1 MKSLFKFL
9 LAAAIGMA
17 SFSFVGCSDEEF
29 TPTIFDTREYP
40 LDKSVYSFPLDTFL
54 KVNFLEPY
62 NLKFLYKM
70 QDIGSDMQKN
80 LVPCEYEKSI
90 EIAVLSKYL
99 WYDVYD
105 KCAGKTFLKL
115 YSPRIIHVIGSPAL
129 NPSSGTETLGQAEGG
144 LKITLYNA
152 NNLSPTD
159 IEMMNEK
166 FFKTMHHEFSHILHQ
181 NKEYPTDFRLISN
194 GLYNAISWQDTADSL
209 AVAQGF
215 VSDYASSQARE
226 DWVEIIAN
234 YIVKD
239 SITWANMLNSAQ
251 YDWERVS
258 VDNSVYNRY
267 VTGSK
272 NADGQINDP
281 TIGRGYHFRA
291 GVNPDSVGYID
302 HKNPRASNNQYNI
315 QRKII
320 QRDTL
325 DMPLRNAEGIGQIIY
340 SDNTDGIDGRQI
352 ILQKL
357 EMARTWLKEKFDLN
371 LEDLRKEVQTRQ
383 WVTDAKGN
391 FVFDKDGKYINRLTY
406 PIDDTGRT
414 LMDALKEEVYKY
426 KQLQN

>member
-1 MKSLFKFL
+1 MKSLFKIL
-9 LAAAIGMA
+9 LVAAIGMA

-181 NKEYPTDFRLISN
+181 NKEYPT
-194 GLYNAISWQDTADSL
+194 
-209 AVAQGF
+209 

-239 SITWANMLNSAQ
+239 SITWANMLNTAQ

-258 VDNSVYNRY
+258 VEMTVFNPLDQRCKAGLANR
-267 VTGSK
+267 
-272 NADGQINDP
+272 
-281 TIGRGYHFRA
+281 
-291 GVNPDSVGYID
+291 DSVGYID
-302 HKNPRASNNQYNI
+302 RKNPNASNTQYNI

-325 DMPLRNAEGIGQIIY
+325 DLPLRNAEGKGQIIY
-340 SDNTDGIDGRQI
+340 SDNTDGIDGRQV

-371 LEDLRKEVQTRQ
+371 LEDLRREVQTRQ
-383 WVTDAKGN
+383 WLTDAKGN
-391 FVFDKDGKYINRLTY
+391 FVFDKNGKYINRLVY

-426 KQLQN
+426 KELQK

>member
-1 MKSLFKFL
+1 MKSLFKIL

-17 SFSFVGCSDEEF
+17 TFSFVGCSDEEF

-90 EIAVLSKYL
+90 DIAVLSKYL

-152 NNLSPTD
+152 NNLSPND
-159 IEMMNEK
+159 IETLNEK

-226 DWVEIIAN
+226 DWVEVIAN

-239 SITWANMLNSAQ
+239 SITWANMLSAAQ

-258 VDNSVYNRY
+258 VEMSTFNPLDQRCKAGLANR
-267 VTGSK
+267 
-272 NADGQINDP
+272 
-281 TIGRGYHFRA
+281 
-291 GVNPDSVGYID
+291 DSVGYID
-302 HKNPRASNNQYNI
+302 RKNPTASNTQYNI

-325 DMPLRNAEGIGQIIY
+325 DLPLRNAEGVGQIIF
-340 SDNTDGIDGRQI
+340 SDNTDGIDGKQV

-357 EMARTWLKEKFDLN
+357 EMARQWLKEKFDL
-371 LEDLRKEVQTRQ
+371 DLDELRREVQTRQ
-383 WVTDAKGN
+383 WLTDAKGN
-391 FVFDKDGKYINRLTY
+391 FVFDKNGNYINRLTH
-406 PIDDTGRT
+406 PLDDGSGRT
-414 LMDALKEEVYKY
+414 LIEALREEVNKY
-426 KQLQN
+426 IVLQN

>member
-1 MKSLFKFL
+1 MKSLFKIL
-9 LAAAIGMA
+9 LAAVIGIA
-17 SFSFVGCSDEEF
+17 SFSFVGCSDDEF
-29 TPTIFDTREYP
+29 TPTIFDTTEYP

-115 YSPRIIHVIGSPAL
+115 YSPRIINVIGSPAL

-239 SITWANMLNSAQ
+239 SITWAHMLDAAQ

-258 VDNSVYNRY
+258 VEMSVFNPLDQRCKSGLANR
-267 VTGSK
+267 
-272 NADGQINDP
+272 
-281 TIGRGYHFRA
+281 
-291 GVNPDSVGYID
+291 DSVGYID
-302 HKNPRASNNQYNI
+302 RKNPNASNTQYNI

-325 DMPLRNAEGIGQIIY
+325 DLPIRNAEGKGQIIY
-340 SDNTDGIDGRQI
+340 SDNTDGIDGKQV

-371 LEDLRKEVQTRQ
+371 LEELRREVQTRQ

-391 FVFDKDGKYINRLTY
+391 FVFDKNGNYINRLTY
-406 PIDDTGRT
+406 PLDETGRT

-426 KQLQN
+426 KELQK

>member
-1 MKSLFKFL
+1 MKSLFKIL
-9 LAAAIGMA
+9 LAAVIGIA
-17 SFSFVGCSDEEF
+17 SFSFVGCSDDEF
-29 TPTIFDTREYP
+29 TPTIFDTTEYP

-239 SITWANMLNSAQ
+239 SITWAHMLDAAQ

-258 VDNSVYNRY
+258 VEMTVFNPLDQRCKSGLANR
-267 VTGSK
+267 
-272 NADGQINDP
+272 
-281 TIGRGYHFRA
+281 
-291 GVNPDSVGYID
+291 DSVGYID
-302 HKNPRASNNQYNI
+302 RKNPNASNTQYNI

-325 DMPLRNAEGIGQIIY
+325 DLPIRNAEGKGQIIY
-340 SDNTDGIDGRQI
+340 SDNTDGIDGKQV

-371 LEDLRKEVQTRQ
+371 LEELRREVQTRQ

-391 FVFDKDGKYINRLTY
+391 FVFDKNGNYINRLTY
-406 PIDDTGRT
+406 PLDETGRT

-426 KQLQN
+426 KELQK

>member
-1 MKSLFKFL
+1 MKSLFKIL
-9 LAAAIGMA
+9 LAAVIGIA
-17 SFSFVGCSDEEF
+17 SFSFVGCSDDEF
-29 TPTIFDTREYP
+29 TPTIFDTTEYP

-239 SITWANMLNSAQ
+239 SITWAHMLDAAQ

-258 VDNSVYNRY
+258 VEMSVFNPLDQRCKSGLANR
-267 VTGSK
+267 
-272 NADGQINDP
+272 
-281 TIGRGYHFRA
+281 
-291 GVNPDSVGYID
+291 DSVGYID
-302 HKNPRASNNQYNI
+302 RKNPNASNTQYNI

-325 DMPLRNAEGIGQIIY
+325 DLPIRNAEGKGQIIY
-340 SDNTDGIDGRQI
+340 SDNTDGIDGKQV

-371 LEDLRKEVQTRQ
+371 LEELRREVQTRQ

-391 FVFDKDGKYINRLTY
+391 FVFDKNGNYINRLTY
-406 PIDDTGRT
+406 PLDETGRT

-426 KQLQN
+426 KELQK

>member
-1 MKSLFKFL
+1 MKSLFKIL

-17 SFSFVGCSDEEF
+17 TFSFVGCSDEEF

-90 EIAVLSKYL
+90 DIAVLSKYL

-152 NNLSPTD
+152 NNLSPND
-159 IEMMNEK
+159 IETLNEK

-226 DWVEIIAN
+226 DWVEVIAN

-239 SITWANMLNSAQ
+239 SITWANMLSAAQ

-258 VDNSVYNRY
+258 VEMSTFNPLDQRCKAGLANR
-267 VTGSK
+267 
-272 NADGQINDP
+272 
-281 TIGRGYHFRA
+281 
-291 GVNPDSVGYID
+291 DSVGYID
-302 HKNPRASNNQYNI
+302 RKNPTASNTQYNI

-325 DMPLRNAEGIGQIIY
+325 DLPLRNAEGVGQIIF
-340 SDNTDGIDGRQI
+340 SDNTDGIDGKQV

-357 EMARTWLKEKFDLN
+357 EMARQWLKEKFDL
-371 LEDLRKEVQTRQ
+371 DLDELRREVQTRQ
-383 WVTDAKGN
+383 WLTDAKGN
-391 FVFDKDGKYINRLTY
+391 FVFDKNGNYINRLTH
-406 PIDDTGRT
+406 PLDDGSGRT
-414 LMDALKEEVYKY
+414 LIEALREEVNKY
-426 KQLQN
+426 KVLQN

>member
-1 MKSLFKFL
+1 MKSLFKIL

-258 VDNSVYNRY
+258 VEMTVFNPLDQRCTAGLANR
-267 VTGSK
+267 
-272 NADGQINDP
+272 
-281 TIGRGYHFRA
+281 
-291 GVNPDSVGYID
+291 DSVGYID
-302 HKNPRASNNQYNI
+302 RKNPNASNTQYNI

-325 DMPLRNAEGIGQIIY
+325 DLPLRNAEGKGQIIY
-340 SDNTDGIDGRQI
+340 SDNTDGIDGRQV

-371 LEDLRKEVQTRQ
+371 LEDLRREVQTRQ
-383 WVTDAKGN
+383 WLTDAKGN
-391 FVFDKDGKYINRLTY
+391 FVFDKNGKYINRLVY

>member
-1 MKSLFKFL
+1 
-9 LAAAIGMA
+9 
-17 SFSFVGCSDEEF
+17 
-29 TPTIFDTREYP
+29 
-40 LDKSVYSFPLDTFL
+40 
-54 KVNFLEPY
+54 
-62 NLKFLYKM
+62 
-70 QDIGSDMQKN
+70 
-80 LVPCEYEKSI
+80 
-90 EIAVLSKYL
+90 
-99 WYDVYD
+99 
-105 KCAGKTFLKL
+105 
-115 YSPRIIHVIGSPAL
+115 
-129 NPSSGTETLGQAEGG
+129 
-144 LKITLYNA
+144 
-152 NNLSPTD
+152 
-159 IEMMNEK
+159 
-166 FFKTMHHEFSHILHQ
+166 
-181 NKEYPTDFRLISN
+181 
-194 GLYNAISWQDTADSL
+194 
-209 AVAQGF
+209 
-215 VSDYASSQARE
+215 
-226 DWVEIIAN
+226 
-234 YIVKD
+234 VKD

-426 KQLQN
+426 KELQK

>member
-1 MKSLFKFL
+1 MKSLFKIL
-9 LAAAIGMA
+9 LAAVIGIA
-17 SFSFVGCSDEEF
+17 SFSFVGCSDDEF
-29 TPTIFDTREYP
+29 TPTIFDTTEYP

-209 AVAQGF
+209 AIAQGF

-239 SITWANMLNSAQ
+239 SITWAHMLDAAQ

-258 VDNSVYNRY
+258 VEMSVFNPLNARCNAGLANR
-267 VTGSK
+267 
-272 NADGQINDP
+272 
-281 TIGRGYHFRA
+281 
-291 GVNPDSVGYID
+291 DSVGYID
-302 HKNPRASNNQYNI
+302 RKNPNASNTQYNI

-325 DMPLRNAEGIGQIIY
+325 DLPLRNAEGIGQIIY
-340 SDNTDGIDGRQI
+340 SDNTDGIDGKQV

-371 LEDLRKEVQTRQ
+371 LEELRREVQTRQ

-391 FVFDKDGKYINRLTY
+391 FVFDKNGNYINRLTY
-406 PIDDTGRT
+406 PIDETGRT

-426 KQLQN
+426 KELQK

>member
-1 MKSLFKFL
+1 MKKLNIIL
-9 LAAAIGMA
+9 LALVALTTLNLSSCKDDDLGP
-17 SFSFVGCSDEEF
+17 S
-29 TPTIFDTREYP
+29 IFDTKEYP
-40 LDKSVYSFPLDTFL
+40 LDRSIYTFPLDTFV

-62 NLKFLYKM
+62 NMRYLYKL
-70 QDIGSDMQKN
+70 QDIGSDMDYN
-80 LVPCEYEKSI
+80 LTPCSYDQCVNL
-90 EIAVLSKYL
+90 AVLNKYL
-99 WYDVYD
+99 WYDVYRD
-105 KCAGKTFLKL
+105 IVGDEFLKT
-115 YSPRIIHVIGSPAL
+115 YSPRVMHIIGSPAY
-129 NPSSGTETLGQAEGG
+129 NPTSGTIRLGTAEGG

-152 NNLSPTD
+152 ESLRPDDLDNL
-159 IEMMNEK
+159 NEY

-239 SITWANMLNSAQ
+239 SITWANMLNTAQ

-258 VDNSVYNRY
+258 VEMTVFNPLDQRCKAGLANR
-267 VTGSK
+267 
-272 NADGQINDP
+272 
-281 TIGRGYHFRA
+281 
-291 GVNPDSVGYID
+291 DSVGYID
-302 HKNPRASNNQYNI
+302 RKNPNASNTQYNI

-325 DMPLRNAEGIGQIIY
+325 DLPLRNAEGKGQIIY
-340 SDNTDGIDGRQI
+340 SDNTDGIDGRQV

-371 LEDLRKEVQTRQ
+371 LEDLRREVQTRQ
-383 WVTDAKGN
+383 WLTDAKGN
-391 FVFDKDGKYINRLTY
+391 FVFDKNGNYINRLVY

-426 KQLQN
+426 KELQK

>member
-1 MKSLFKFL
+1 MKSLFKIL
-9 LAAAIGMA
+9 LAAVIGIVSMN
-17 SFSFVGCSDEEF
+17 FVACSDDEF
-29 TPTIFDTREYP
+29 TPTIFDTTEYP
-40 LDKSVYSFPLDTFL
+40 LDRSVYSFPLDTFL

-62 NLKFLYKM
+62 NLRFLYKM

-239 SITWANMLNSAQ
+239 SITWAHMLDAAQ

-258 VDNSVYNRY
+258 VEMSVFNPLDQRCKSGLANR
-267 VTGSK
+267 
-272 NADGQINDP
+272 
-281 TIGRGYHFRA
+281 
-291 GVNPDSVGYID
+291 DSVGYID
-302 HKNPRASNNQYNI
+302 RKNPNASNTQYNI

-325 DMPLRNAEGIGQIIY
+325 DLPIRNAEGKGQIIY
-340 SDNTDGIDGRQI
+340 SDNTDGIDGKQV

-371 LEDLRKEVQTRQ
+371 LEELRREVQTRQ

-391 FVFDKDGKYINRLTY
+391 FVFDKNGNYINRLTY
-406 PIDDTGRT
+406 PLDETGRT

-426 KQLQN
+426 KELQK

>member
-1 MKSLFKFL
+1 MKSLFKIL

-17 SFSFVGCSDEEF
+17 SFSFVGCPDEEF
-29 TPTIFDTREYP
+29 TPTIFDTTEYP
-40 LDKSVYSFPLDTFL
+40 LDKTVYSFPLDTFL

-90 EIAVLSKYL
+90 DIAVLSKYL

-152 NNLSPTD
+152 NNLSPND
-159 IEMMNEK
+159 IETLNEK

-226 DWVEIIAN
+226 DWVEVIAN

-239 SITWANMLNSAQ
+239 SITWANMLNAAQ

-258 VDNSVYNRY
+258 VEMTTFNPLNQRCNAGLANR
-267 VTGSK
+267 
-272 NADGQINDP
+272 
-281 TIGRGYHFRA
+281 
-291 GVNPDSVGYID
+291 DSVGYID
-302 HKNPRASNNQYNI
+302 RKNPNASNTQYNV

-325 DMPLRNAEGIGQIIY
+325 DLPLRNAEGVGQIIY
-340 SDNTDGIDGRQI
+340 SDNTDGIDGRQV

-357 EMARTWLKEKFDLN
+357 EMARAWLKEKFDL
-371 LEDLRKEVQTRQ
+371 DLDELRREVQTRQ
-383 WVTDAKGN
+383 WLTDAKGN
-391 FVFDKDGKYINRLTY
+391 FVFDKNGNYINRLTY
-406 PIDDTGRT
+406 PLDDGSGRT
-414 LMDALKEEVYKY
+414 LIEALREEVYKY
-426 KQLQN
+426 KELQK

>member
-1 MKSLFKFL
+1 MKSLFKIL

-258 VDNSVYNRY
+258 VEMTVFNPLDQRCKAGLANR
-267 VTGSK
+267 
-272 NADGQINDP
+272 
-281 TIGRGYHFRA
+281 
-291 GVNPDSVGYID
+291 DSVGYID
-302 HKNPRASNNQYNI
+302 RKNPNASNTQYNI

-325 DMPLRNAEGIGQIIY
+325 DLPLRNAEGKGQIIY
-340 SDNTDGIDGRQI
+340 SDNTDGIDGRQV

-383 WVTDAKGN
+383 WLTDEKGN
-391 FVFDKDGKYINRLTY
+391 FVFDKNGKYINRLVY

>member
-1 MKSLFKFL
+1 MKSLFKIL

-17 SFSFVGCSDEEF
+17 TFSFVGCSDEEF

-70 QDIGSDMQKN
+70 QDIGSDMQNN

-90 EIAVLSKYL
+90 DIAVLSKYL

-152 NNLSPTD
+152 NNLSPND
-159 IEMMNEK
+159 IETLNEK
-166 FFKTMHHEFSHILHQ
+166 FFKIMHHEFSHILHQ

-226 DWVEIIAN
+226 DWVEVIAN

-239 SITWANMLNSAQ
+239 SITWANMLSAAQ

-258 VDNSVYNRY
+258 VEMSTFNPLDQRCKAGLANR
-267 VTGSK
+267 
-272 NADGQINDP
+272 
-281 TIGRGYHFRA
+281 
-291 GVNPDSVGYID
+291 DSVGYID
-302 HKNPRASNNQYNI
+302 RKNPTASNTQYNI

-325 DMPLRNAEGIGQIIY
+325 DLPLRNAEGVGQIIF
-340 SDNTDGIDGRQI
+340 SDNTDGIDGKQV

-357 EMARTWLKEKFDLN
+357 EMARQWLKEKFDL
-371 LEDLRKEVQTRQ
+371 DLDELRREVQTRQ
-383 WVTDAKGN
+383 WLTDAKGN
-391 FVFDKDGKYINRLTY
+391 FVFDKNGNYINRLTH
-406 PIDDTGRT
+406 PLDDGSGRT
-414 LMDALKEEVYKY
+414 LIEALREEVNKY
-426 KQLQN
+426 KVLQN

>member
-1 MKSLFKFL
+1 MKSLFKIL
-9 LAAAIGMA
+9 LVAAIGMA

-239 SITWANMLNSAQ
+239 SITWANMLNTAQ

-258 VDNSVYNRY
+258 VEMTVFNPLDQRCKAGLANR
-267 VTGSK
+267 
-272 NADGQINDP
+272 
-281 TIGRGYHFRA
+281 
-291 GVNPDSVGYID
+291 DSVGYID
-302 HKNPRASNNQYNI
+302 RKNPNASNTQYNI

-325 DMPLRNAEGIGQIIY
+325 DLPLRNAEGKGQIIY
-340 SDNTDGIDGRQI
+340 SDNTDGIDGRQV

-371 LEDLRKEVQTRQ
+371 LEDLRREVQTRQ
-383 WVTDAKGN
+383 
-391 FVFDKDGKYINRLTY
+391 
-406 PIDDTGRT
+406 
-414 LMDALKEEVYKY
+414 
-426 KQLQN
+426 

>member
-1 MKSLFKFL
+1 MKSLFKIL

-90 EIAVLSKYL
+90 DIAVLSKYL

-152 NNLSPTD
+152 NNLSPND
-159 IEMMNEK
+159 IETLNEK

-226 DWVEIIAN
+226 DWVETIAN

-258 VDNSVYNRY
+258 VEMSTFNPLDQRCKAGLANR
-267 VTGSK
+267 
-272 NADGQINDP
+272 
-281 TIGRGYHFRA
+281 
-291 GVNPDSVGYID
+291 DSVGYID
-302 HKNPRASNNQYNI
+302 RKNPTASNTQYNI

-325 DMPLRNAEGIGQIIY
+325 DLPLRNAEGVGQIIF
-340 SDNTDGIDGRQI
+340 SDNTDGIDGKQV

-357 EMARTWLKEKFDLN
+357 EMARQWLKEKFDL
-371 LEDLRKEVQTRQ
+371 DLDELRREVQTRQ
-383 WVTDAKGN
+383 WLTDAKGN
-391 FVFDKDGKYINRLTY
+391 FVFDKNGNYINRLTH
-406 PIDDTGRT
+406 PLDDGSGRT
-414 LMDALKEEVYKY
+414 LIEALREEVNKY
-426 KQLQN
+426 KVLQN

>member
-1 MKSLFKFL
+1 MKSLFKIL

-29 TPTIFDTREYP
+29 TPTIFDTTEYP
-40 LDKSVYSFPLDTFL
+40 LDKTVYSFPLDTFL

-90 EIAVLSKYL
+90 DIAVLSKYL

-152 NNLSPTD
+152 NNLSPND
-159 IEMMNEK
+159 IETLNEK

-226 DWVEIIAN
+226 DWVEVIAN

-239 SITWANMLNSAQ
+239 SITWANMLSAAQ

-258 VDNSVYNRY
+258 VEMSTFNPLDQRCKAGLANR
-267 VTGSK
+267 
-272 NADGQINDP
+272 
-281 TIGRGYHFRA
+281 
-291 GVNPDSVGYID
+291 DSVGYID
-302 HKNPRASNNQYNI
+302 RKNPTASNTQYNI

-325 DMPLRNAEGIGQIIY
+325 DLPLRNAEGVGQIIF
-340 SDNTDGIDGRQI
+340 SDNTDGIDGKQV

-357 EMARTWLKEKFDLN
+357 EMARQWLKEKFDL
-371 LEDLRKEVQTRQ
+371 DLDELRREVQTRQ
-383 WVTDAKGN
+383 WLTDAKGN
-391 FVFDKDGKYINRLTY
+391 FVFDKNGNYINRLTH
-406 PIDDTGRT
+406 PLDDGSGRT
-414 LMDALKEEVYKY
+414 LIEALREEVNKY
-426 KQLQN
+426 IVLQN

>member
-1 MKSLFKFL
+1 MKSLFKIL
-9 LAAAIGMA
+9 LAAVIGIA
-17 SFSFVGCSDEEF
+17 SFSFVGCSDDEF
-29 TPTIFDTREYP
+29 TPTIFDTTEYP
-40 LDKSVYSFPLDTFL
+40 LDRSVYSFPLDTFL

-209 AVAQGF
+209 AIAQGF

-239 SITWANMLNSAQ
+239 SITWAHML
-251 YDWERVS
+251 
-258 VDNSVYNRY
+258 
-267 VTGSK
+267 
-272 NADGQINDP
+272 
-281 TIGRGYHFRA
+281 
-291 GVNPDSVGYID
+291 
-302 HKNPRASNNQYNI
+302 
-315 QRKII
+315 
-320 QRDTL
+320 
-325 DMPLRNAEGIGQIIY
+325 
-340 SDNTDGIDGRQI
+340 
-352 ILQKL
+352 
-357 EMARTWLKEKFDLN
+357 
-371 LEDLRKEVQTRQ
+371 
-383 WVTDAKGN
+383 
-391 FVFDKDGKYINRLTY
+391 
-406 PIDDTGRT
+406 
-414 LMDALKEEVYKY
+414 
-426 KQLQN
+426 

>member
-1 MKSLFKFL
+1 MKSLFKIL

-258 VDNSVYNRY
+258 VEMTVFNPLD
-267 VTGSK
+267 
-272 NADGQINDP
+272 QH
-281 TIGRGYHFRA
+281 HFRA

-371 LEDLRKEVQTRQ
+371 LEDLRREVQTRQ
-383 WVTDAKGN
+383 WLTDAKGN
-391 FVFDKDGKYINRLTY
+391 FVFDKNGKYINRLVY

>member
-1 MKSLFKFL
+1 MKSLFKIL

-226 DWVEIIAN
+226 DWVETIAN

-258 VDNSVYNRY
+258 VEMTVFNPLDQRCKSGLANR
-267 VTGSK
+267 
-272 NADGQINDP
+272 
-281 TIGRGYHFRA
+281 
-291 GVNPDSVGYID
+291 DSVGYID
-302 HKNPRASNNQYNI
+302 RKNPNASNTQYNI

-325 DMPLRNAEGIGQIIY
+325 DLPLRNADGKGQIIY
-340 SDNTDGIDGRQI
+340 SDNTDGIDGCQV

-371 LEDLRKEVQTRQ
+371 LEDLRREVQTRQ
-383 WVTDAKGN
+383 WLTDANGN
-391 FVFDKDGKYINRLTY
+391 FVFDKNGKYINRLTY

>member
-1 MKSLFKFL
+1 MKSLFKIL

-17 SFSFVGCSDEEF
+17 TFSFVGCSDEEF

-90 EIAVLSKYL
+90 DIAVLSKYL

-152 NNLSPTD
+152 NNLSPND
-159 IEMMNEK
+159 IETLNEK

-226 DWVEIIAN
+226 DWVEVIAN

-239 SITWANMLNSAQ
+239 SITWANMLSAAQ

-258 VDNSVYNRY
+258 VEMSTFNPLDQRCKAGLANR
-267 VTGSK
+267 
-272 NADGQINDP
+272 
-281 TIGRGYHFRA
+281 
-291 GVNPDSVGYID
+291 DSVGYID
-302 HKNPRASNNQYNI
+302 RKNPSASNTQYNI

-325 DMPLRNAEGIGQIIY
+325 DLPLRNAEGVGQIIF
-340 SDNTDGIDGRQI
+340 SDNTDGIDGKQV

-357 EMARTWLKEKFDLN
+357 EMARQWLKEKFDL
-371 LEDLRKEVQTRQ
+371 DLDELRREVQTRQ
-383 WVTDAKGN
+383 WLTDAKGN
-391 FVFDKDGKYINRLTY
+391 FVFDKNGNYINRLTH
-406 PIDDTGRT
+406 PLDDGSGRT
-414 LMDALKEEVYKY
+414 LIEALREEVNKY
-426 KQLQN
+426 KVLQN

>member
-1 MKSLFKFL
+1 MKSLFKIL

-90 EIAVLSKYL
+90 DIAVLSKYL

-152 NNLSPTD
+152 NNLSPND
-159 IEMMNEK
+159 IETLNEK

-226 DWVEIIAN
+226 DWVEVIAN

-239 SITWANMLNSAQ
+239 SITWANMLSAAQ

-258 VDNSVYNRY
+258 VEMSTFNPLDQRCKAGLANR
-267 VTGSK
+267 
-272 NADGQINDP
+272 
-281 TIGRGYHFRA
+281 
-291 GVNPDSVGYID
+291 DSVGYID
-302 HKNPRASNNQYNI
+302 RKNPTASNTQYNI

-325 DMPLRNAEGIGQIIY
+325 DLPLRNAEGVGQIIF
-340 SDNTDGIDGRQI
+340 SDNTDGIDGKQV

-357 EMARTWLKEKFDLN
+357 EMARQWLKEKFDL
-371 LEDLRKEVQTRQ
+371 DLDELRREVQTRQ
-383 WVTDAKGN
+383 WLTDAKGN
-391 FVFDKDGKYINRLTY
+391 FVFDKNGNYINRLTH
-406 PIDDTGRT
+406 PLDDGSGRT
-414 LMDALKEEVYKY
+414 LIEALREEVNKY
-426 KQLQN
+426 KVLQN